1 MTVEVDVAILQ
12 GWITIGIVGFGS
24 ICSATVVGIRLV
36 TKPMIKAL
44 NDLNTT
50 VTEINKDR
58 ALTDKRVTRLE
69 TVHEMRGCNQP
80 IEGDRYE
87 SDI

>member
-44 NDLNTT
+44 NELNTT
-50 VTEINKDR
+50 VTEINKNQV
-58 ALTDKRVTRLE
+58 AMDKRVSKVE
-69 TVHEMRGCNQP
+69 TVHQMRGCDQP
-80 IEGDRYE
+80 IEGD
-87 SDI
+87 